1 MKEELSLLRKKDYYV
16 TLDGGNCSIVRSSS
30 KQFAK
35 TYALRLFGTI
45 MSSYIQEATPDQV
58 SWVKAMGGRVHEIE

>member
-1 MKEELSLLRKKDYYV
+1 MKNKLPAIKKKDYYV

-30 KQFAK
+30 KKLAN
-35 TYALRLFGTI
+35 TYARKLFGTI
-45 MSSYIQEATPDQV
+45 MTPHIQEATPEQV